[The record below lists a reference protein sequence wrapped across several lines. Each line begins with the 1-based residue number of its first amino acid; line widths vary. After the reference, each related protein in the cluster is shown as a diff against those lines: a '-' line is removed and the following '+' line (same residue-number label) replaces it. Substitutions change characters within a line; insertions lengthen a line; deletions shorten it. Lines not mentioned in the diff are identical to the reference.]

1 MPFSSAT
8 NLKVGRRMKN
18 FMKSCGDK
26 PLGLSIALAIIA
38 AVSLTAQQ
46 PTFRAGVTLVTTD
59 VIPRDGN
66 GRFVADLTKDN
77 FTVLEDGLP
86 QDVVSFQ
93 MIQGGRTFNLL
104 APPEPSSAV
113 PEGLVLPK
121 PKPRVSDTAG
131 RVLLIFIDDLH
142 FEPEL
147 SPHVRQLMSTIVD
160 TLVHDGDLMM
170 VVSSGPSYIEIGP
183 TYDKKMVREAVG
195 KIRGS
200 GPLPSELFKMLETS
214 QGPGD
219 IRDRARMAF
228 FTAYNFL
235 GDIERINNKRKAV
248 IYVSTGYDFDP
259 FAEGRLGR
267 DRIQGG
273 RFSDPMRYLIDKENP
288 YFRLGSVTAEMDLH
302 ALMRE
307 LVLSANRANATLYT
321 IDPRGLAGV
330 VDAGQF
336 LDQSEW
342 RSYLQKTT
350 STLRF
355 LAEGTGGFAVVN
367 TNDFSGEL
375 KRIDAETSDYYVL
388 GFYSSN
394 PDPMK
399 RTRTLEVK
407 VDRPNVSINSRHA
420 YSLKTEGTVPPP
432 PPLKSVKK

>member
-1 MPFSSAT
+1 MRLQFVVVCLLT
-8 NLKVGRRMKN
+8 
-18 FMKSCGDK
+18 
-26 PLGLSIALAIIA
+26 ALAGGM
-38 AVSLTAQQ
+38 VVAQQ
-46 PTFRAGVTLVTTD
+46 PTFRAAVTLVTTD
-59 VIPRDGN
+59 VIARDSS
-66 GRFVADLTKDN
+66 GRFIADLTKDN
-77 FTVLEDGLP
+77 FTVLEDGVP
-86 QDVVSFQ
+86 QTIASFTAVR
-93 MIQGGRTFNLL
+93 GGRTVNLL
-104 APPEPSSAV
+104 QPAAPSAV
-113 PEGLVLPK
+113 PEGLVLPQAR
-121 PKPRVSDTAG
+121 PRTDDTSG
-131 RVLLIFIDDLH
+131 RVLLVFIDDLH
-142 FEPEL
+142 FEAEY
-147 SPHVRQLMSTIVD
+147 SPHVRKLMESIVD
-160 TLVHDGDLMM
+160 TLVHDGDLVM
-170 VVSSGPSYIEIGP
+170 VVSSGPSYLEIGP

-200 GPLPSELFKMLETS
+200 GPLPAELFKMLETS

-235 GDIERINNKRKAV
+235 GDIERINNRRKAV

-259 FAEGRLGR
+259 FVEGRLGR

-288 YFRLGSVTAEMDLH
+288 YFRLGSVTADMDLH

-342 RSYLQKTT
+342 RTYVQKTT

-367 TNDFSGEL
+367 TNDFEGAL

-394 PDPMK
+394 PDPTK
-399 RTRTLEVK
+399 RTRTLDIK
-407 VDRPNVSINSRHA
+407 VDRPDVSINSRQA
-420 YSLKTEGTVPPP
+420 YSLKTEGKPPAP
-432 PPLKSVKK
+432 PPLKPAKK